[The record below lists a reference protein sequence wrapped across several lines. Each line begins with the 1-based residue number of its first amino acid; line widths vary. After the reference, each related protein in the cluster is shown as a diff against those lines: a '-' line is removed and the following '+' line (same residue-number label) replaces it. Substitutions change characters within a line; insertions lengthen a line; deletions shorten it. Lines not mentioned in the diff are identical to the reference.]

1 MRSLETRCPVA
12 TESPEM
18 RLKRRCR
25 CFGALTGAALLLAGC
40 GAPDLSRDRPAA
52 VSAVYLPE
60 AAAMAGIDA
69 LPGYS
74 LSVPRGAEPAD
85 GRPAESGVFRIA
97 WNEEFITVAGE
108 LRDSDLVDQGRRDQ
122 EQHYQ
127 TGDVFEVFLKP
138 ATDTYYWEFYAT
150 PAALQSAFFFPGRG
164 HLALPECYA
173 ERGLKIVVRANR
185 DGTLNQWRDRD
196 RSWRAVMR
204 IPTAALQQY
213 GAAVGPGA
221 EWRLLVA
228 RYNYSRYLPR
238 PELSSFP
245 RLPRPDFHLYE
256 AYAVLRFAP
265 PPDGAPRR

>member
-1 MRSLETRCPVA
+1 MRV
-12 TESPEM
+12 
-18 RLKRRCR
+18 RRRRR
-25 CFGALTGAALLLAGC
+25 CFGALAGVSLLLAGC
-40 GAPDLSRDRPAA
+40 GAPDLSGDRPTTVTAI
-52 VSAVYLPE
+52 YLAE
-60 AAAMAGIDA
+60 AAMAAGGGAAIDA
-69 LPGYS
+69 LPGYP
-74 LSVPRGAEPAD
+74 LYVPQVSDPAG
-85 GRPAESGVFRIA
+85 GRPAEGGEFRIA
-97 WNEEFITVAGE
+97 WNEEFITVTGE
-108 LRDSDLVDQGRRDQ
+108 LRDSDLVDQGRRNQ

-138 ATDTYYWEFYAT
+138 ANDTYYWEFYAT
-150 PAALQSAFFFPGRG
+150 PGALQSAFFFPGRG

-173 ERGLKIVVRANR
+173 ERGLKIVVRTSC

-196 RSWRAVMR
+196 RSWRAVVR
-204 IPTAALQQY
+204 IPTAALRQY

-228 RYNYSRYLPR
+228 RYNYSRYLPH

-245 RLPRPDFHLYE
+245 RLPRPDFHLHE